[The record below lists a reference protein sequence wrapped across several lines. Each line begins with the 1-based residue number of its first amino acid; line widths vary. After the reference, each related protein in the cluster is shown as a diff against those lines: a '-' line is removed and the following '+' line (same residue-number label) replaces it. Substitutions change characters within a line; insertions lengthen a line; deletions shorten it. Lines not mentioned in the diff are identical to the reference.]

1 MKIKLKRCLTLVLCL
16 LFFSSQ
22 MLLPAHA
29 ASDLALDCDLWDYMM
44 IYGEDVPPDPDVI
57 IIYLHGDNVRGN
69 TKEDLERFAT
79 IEHPLKYARA
89 DEIPIPDNVMFICPQ
104 AEFDG
109 QFRTEPE
116 NLGGFILFVRL
127 MYPDAT
133 IILAGASH
141 GSLAAYNMASSFNE
155 DVDAYVFV
163 SGIRPGEAEKLS
175 TIRNCMV
182 VFGDEY
188 WLSKRGDYSN
198 LFLKANITDSEFA
211 KESLHWEEETNNL
224 YVRGPW
230 THHNTPLVFTEDF
243 FWEWVSKISS
253 SDEETP

>member
-1 MKIKLKRCLTLVLCL
+1 MRIKFKRCLTFMLCL

-22 MLLPAHA
+22 ITFPVQAADLPM
-29 ASDLALDCDLWDYMM
+29 DCDLWDYIL
-44 IYGEDVPPDPDVI
+44 IYGEELPPDPETI
-57 IIYLHGDNVRGN
+57 IIYLHGDNIRG
-69 TKEDLERFAT
+69 TKKEDLERFAT
-79 IEHPLKYARA
+79 VEHPLKYARA
-89 DEIPIPDNVMFICPQ
+89 DEIPIPDNAMLICPL

-109 QFRTEPE
+109 QFRTEE
-116 NLGGFILFVRL
+116 NNLGGFILFVRL
-127 MYPDAT
+127 MYPEAK

-141 GSLAAYNMASSFNE
+141 GSLAAYNMAASFNE
-155 DVDAYVFV
+155 DVDGYVFI

-182 VFGDEY
+182 VFGDEH

-198 LFLKANITDSEFA
+198 LFLKEDITDSKFA

-243 FWEWVSKISS
+243 FWEWVTNLSS
-253 SDEETP
+253 IDE